1 MNKMIIL
8 VTMLMTLTLISCNN
22 PSSPETSN
30 RTAESEELIFPRGEL
45 IHNNNFTGK
54 AWLTSL
60 VVADSVNTNAVG
72 VVTFEPGARTNWH
85 LHPAGQ
91 IVIALSGTGYYQEE
105 DSPKEILHKGD
116 VVKCPPDIPHWHGA
130 GPHEEFVQMAIT
142 GRQNGP
148 TEWLH
153 AVSDEEYNAHGD

>member
-1 MNKMIIL
+1 MNKMIIM
-8 VTMLMTLTLISCNN
+8 VTALITLSIFSCSNPDNTETNN
-22 PSSPETSN
+22 TP
-30 RTAESEELIFPRGEL
+30 AESGKLIFPRGEL
-45 IHNNNFTGK
+45 ISNDNFVGK
-54 AWLTSL
+54 AWLSSL

-105 DSPKEILHKGD
+105 DHPKEILRKGD
-116 VVKCPPDIPHWHGA
+116 VVKCPQDIPHWHGA
-130 GPHEEFVQMAIT
+130 GPDEEFVQMAIT

-148 TEWLH
+148 TLWMH
-153 AVSDEEYNAHGD
+153 AVSDEQYLAEGN

>member
-1 MNKMIIL
+1 MRSL
-8 VTMLMTLTLISCNN
+8 VTALLTLSIISCSN
-22 PSSPETSN
+22 PDNPESTTLPAGSS
-30 RTAESEELIFPRGEL
+30 ELIFPRGEL
-45 IHNNNFTGK
+45 LSNDNFTGK
-54 AWLTSL
+54 AWLNSL

-105 DSPKEILHKGD
+105 NSQKEILHKGD

-130 GPHEEFVQMAIT
+130 GPDEEFVQMAVT

-148 TEWLH
+148 TEWLQ
-153 AVSDEEYNAHGD
+153 AVTDEEYFAEEY

>member
-8 VTMLMTLTLISCNN
+8 VTALMTLTIFSCKNKDR
-22 PSSPETSN
+22 SETNYLS
-30 RTAESEELIFPRGEL
+30 AESGDLIFPRGEL
-45 IHNNNFTGK
+45 INNENFTGK
-54 AWLTSL
+54 AWLNSL

-105 DSPKEILHKGD
+105 GHLKEILRKGD
-116 VVKCPPDIPHWHGA
+116 VVKCPQDIPHWHGA
-130 GPHEEFVQMAIT
+130 GPDEEFVQMAIT

-148 TEWLH
+148 TQWMH
-153 AVSDEEYNAHGD
+153 AVSQEEYLADEN